1 MRTFGYFLLVGWIIA
16 FIHKIAVGDWG
27 GGVPYT
33 IGWLLSVAIP
43 IWLIRRKPKKTMETK
58 DK

>member
-1 MRTFGYFLLVGWIIA
+1 MRTFGYLLLIGWIISII
-16 FIHKIAVGDWG
+16 FNGSRIFSFGIPFG
-27 GGVPYT
+27 